1 MIIEVQDLKKS
12 FGGVDVLKG
21 INCSVDEKQVVCCL
35 LYTSDAATKA

>member
-21 INCSVDEKQVVCCL
+21 INCSVDESR
-35 LYTSDAATKA
+35 LYV